1 MQFAGHVH
9 PGDIERQSAFRQ
21 QRTLLAKKLPA
32 TLDLLRQRAHLAAIQ
47 REVPIVVISGTL
59 AIDIAKFATHAHE
72 FEQWSTLSRF
82 SDAHECDPDFVC
94 INSAMF
100 KSKPDFSA
108 APSEGS
114 SSCASKVAASM
125 VEVHGGLS

>member
-1 MQFAGHVH
+1 M
-9 PGDIERQSAFRQ
+9 
-21 QRTLLAKKLPA
+21 
-32 TLDLLRQRAHLAAIQ
+32 AAIQ
-47 REVPIVVISGTL
+47 CEVPIVVISGTL
-59 AIDIAKFATHAHE
+59 AIDIAKFAMFATHAHE
-72 FEQWSTLSRF
+72 NEQWSTLSRF

-108 APSEGS
+108 APPEGS

-125 VEVHGGLS
+125 VEVHGGALIEAELLWAGVMVHACCSYEDPSIPC